1 MGENNWSTLSGMFI
15 VQAIIVQAINS
26 KLNPYAAI
34 QYKDPKIKKKY
45 LAPTFL
51 TLLNIIMI
59 IETFLVFL

>member
-34 QYKDPKIKKKY
+34 QYKDPKIKK
-45 LAPTFL
+45 
-51 TLLNIIMI
+51 NI
-59 IETFLVFL
+59 